1 MKNKITTNNAAL
13 PADPRERDELLSLF
27 QEIREGIESHV
38 EIMRAAWEK
47 GKPYAVKVGV
57 LLIKAK
63 KAAKAQGLDW
73 IPLVEA
79 HCCDKRTAQR
89 YMRLAEH
96 KDDPRLIAAEEDAK
110 AHGRALSI
118 ELADTVL
125 RKTTKANEDPQP
137 IGGKG
142 ASKEPDAA
150 RTPRAGL
157 PTKELPI
164 FPQNPMTKV
173 LTPTT
178 RRIPKPRMPTR

>member
-110 AHGRALSI
+110 CTVVRFRLS
-118 ELADTVL
+118 L
-125 RKTTKANEDPQP
+125 P
-137 IGGKG
+137 ILCCVK
-142 ASKEPDAA
+142 
-150 RTPRAGL
+150 RPR
-157 PTKELPI
+157 PTKTRNPLAVKVRRKNLMRCG
-164 FPQNPMTKV
+164 PQGWACRQRNYRSSHR
-173 LTPTT
+173 T
-178 RRIPKPRMPTR
+178 R